1 MTSEQPNVVLEL
13 TIIKQCLIPILMKV
27 TFLNTECIAV
37 MYRDTYR
44 HLTDITLYELATG
57 EDFMTATVVIDR
69 FVDADQCII
78 KNYSENTGILQALIK
93 ADIITTVLEV
103 IPAGYTSVH
112 RCQLSEE
119 FLRASAA
126 PYSERLLAACRLS

>member
-1 MTSEQPNVVLEL
+1 
-13 TIIKQCLIPILMKV
+13 MKV